1 MINKLIFNISVL
13 LILFSLSIKA
23 QPIDENRV
31 IIIKSYSINSKQ
43 SNYKDQEIVL
53 FNTDSISFFYGLQAS
68 SNTPKDPFLFR
79 LSLKINNDSSVFNT
93 GQNFISYKGLA
104 EGKYQLKISGF
115 DLQRRWSAN
124 PIEILFEVDN
134 KKAQLLKEIDSL
146 KKIEELKKIASEN
159 ENNNKETFNY
169 TTYLIIGLVLIVI
182 VILIILFKKIEKI
195 RKHSANNKKGTL
207 MIDNNSFVARDDFDK
222 VVTENSELRA
232 EIAAL
237 RGQIDALNVRGEQ
250 LSKQNKELQTN
261 LNKLEK
267 SRDELEEL
275 QKQKDELFAVVIH
288 DIKNPASLIKSL
300 VELLTSYDLTATE
313 QQDIIKDIAQ
323 TTSKIVTLSQEVTKI
338 LSLESTKIY
347 LNFDLNDINEV
358 IKDVNQRNQ
367 IAAKNK
373 SINLFTDLM
382 NNLPHAEFDFQKI
395 DEVLDNLVSNAIKFT
410 PNGGT
415 VRIKSSKE
423 LNNLVVEISDNGL
436 GLSEDDLKQTF
447 KRGVKLSAQPTAG
460 ESSTGL
466 GLWIVKK
473 LVETHNGRV
482 WVKSSIGKGS
492 TFAFSIPLK
501 QNK

>member
-1 MINKLIFNISVL
+1 MQSLLAIS
-13 LILFSLSIKA
+13 
-23 QPIDENRV
+23 QPIDEGREIV
-31 IIIKSYSINSKQ
+31 IKSYSINTTANEFKNQ
-43 SNYKDQEIVL
+43 DIILSN
-53 FNTDSISFFYGLQAS
+53 NDSISFYYGIKTNANS
-68 SNTPKDPFLFR
+68 PKDPFLFKI
-79 LSLKINNDSSVFNT
+79 SLRINNDSSVFNT
-93 GQNFISYKGLA
+93 GQNFISYKGLQ
-104 EGKYQLKISGF
+104 EGKYSFKVSGF
-115 DLQRRWSAN
+115 DLQRRWSAK
-124 PIEILFEVDN
+124 PYEITFEVDN
-134 KKAQLLKEIDSL
+134 KKAQLINELDSL
-146 KKIEELKKIASEN
+146 RKAEAIKQKNINDNN
-159 ENNNKETFNY
+159 EKNNVFNL
-169 TTYLIIGLVLIVI
+169 TTYLIFALVIVVI
-182 VILIILFKKIEKI
+182 VILIIIFKKVEKI
-195 RKHSANNKKGTL
+195 RKNSLNNKKGTV
-207 MIDNNSFVARDDFDK
+207 MIDNKSFVARDEFDK

-237 RGQIDALNVRGEQ
+237 RGQIDALNVRGDQ
-250 LSKQNKELQTN
+250 LSKQNKELQAN
-261 LNKLEK
+261 LNKLES
-267 SRDELEEL
+267 SRDEIEEL

-313 QQDIIKDIAQ
+313 QQEIIKDIAQ
-323 TTSKIVTLSQEVTKI
+323 TTSKIVSLSQEVTKI
-338 LSLESTKIY
+338 LSLESSKIQ
-347 LNFDLNDINEV
+347 LSFDTNDLNDV

-373 SINLFTDLM
+373 SIKLFTDLM
-382 NNLPHAEFDFQKI
+382 ENLPEAEFDYQKI

-436 GLSEDDLKQTF
+436 GLNEDDLKHTF
-447 KRGVKLSAQPTAG
+447 KRGAKLSAQPTAG

-473 LVETHNGRV
+473 LVESHNGRV

-501 QNK
+501 QNH

>member
-1 MINKLIFNISVL
+1 LIYILFVF
-13 LILFSLSIKA
+13 ILFSFLMNA
-23 QPIDENRV
+23 QPIDDNR
-31 IIIKSYSINSKQ
+31 
-43 SNYKDQEIVL
+43 EIVIRSFSVNSL
-53 FNTDSISFFYGLQAS
+53 SNVYKNQEVILSVNDSLSFFYGLQTKS
-68 SNTPKDPFLFR
+68 ELPKDPFLFKI
-79 LSLKINNDSSVFNT
+79 SLRINNDSSVINT

-104 EGKYQLKISGF
+104 EGKYYLTVSGF
-115 DLQRRWSAN
+115 DLQRRWSAK
-124 PIEILFEVDN
+124 PREILFEVDN
-134 KKAQLLKEIDSL
+134 KKAQLLREIDSL
-146 KKIEELKKIASEN
+146 KKLEEEKKLSQSMEKAD
-159 ENNNKETFNY
+159 NNSGHFS
-169 TTYLIIGLVLIVI
+169 TYLIIGLVVVVI
-182 VILIILFKKIEKI
+182 IILVVIFKKIEKL
-195 RKHSANNKKGTL
+195 RKNGANNKKGAV
-207 MIDNNSFVARDDFDK
+207 MIDNKSFVARDEFDK
-222 VVTENSELRA
+222 VATENSELRA

-237 RGQIDALNVRGEQ
+237 RGQIDALNIRGDQ
-250 LSKQNKELQTN
+250 LNKQNKELQTN
-261 LNKLEK
+261 LNKLES
-267 SRDELEEL
+267 SRDEVEEL

-313 QQDIIKDIAQ
+313 QQEIIKDIAQ

-338 LSLESTKIY
+338 LSLESSKIF
-347 LNFDLNDINEV
+347 LNYDLNDLNEV
-358 IKDVNQRNQ
+358 IKDVHQRNH

-382 NNLPHAEFDFQKI
+382 TNLPQGEFDFQKI
-395 DEVLDNLVSNAIKFT
+395 DEVMDNLVSNAIKFT

-423 LNNLVVEISDNGL
+423 LNNLVVEVSDNGL
-436 GLSEDDLKQTF
+436 GLSEDDLQHTF
-447 KRGVKLSAQPTAG
+447 KRGAKLSAQPTAG

-473 LVETHNGRV
+473 LVESHNGRV